1 MVKYR
6 EILRLAAMGVSQDS
20 IAFSCGCAQSTV
32 SDVLRAAKVRKVSW
46 PLPEE
51 MDDAA
56 IRAVIYPKRSHKSKN
71 KAPIDFEKISIE
83 LVKRG
88 MTMSLLWDEYCERAL
103 AEGKE
108 PYMYSAFCKEYRT
121 WAQAHDIRM
130 HIKHKPGETIQVDWV
145 GDTACVIDP
154 DTGEIHKVY
163 VFAACLPYSNYLYA
177 EGFYKTDEQAWID
190 AHTHMFSFFGGST
203 PILVPDN
210 CKTAVSKNTKE
221 SLIINEQ
228 YRHMSEYYGCAVVP
242 ARVRKPRDKASIEM
256 GVGLIERKA
265 LLALRKRRFMSLE
278 EFNKALIAQVMAIN
292 SRPFQKRAGSRES
305 VFLAQE
311 KPLLIP
317 LPANPYEI
325 VTRKEV
331 TVNFNYHVSFDGV
344 WYSVPF
350 EYVRRSVVVAA
361 RAKSIA
367 ITCDGKRIAIHKR
380 NYHKGSYCTNPN
392 HMPTSHRD
400 YAEWSGDRF
409 RSWAGQIGISTKGV
423 IEVILTSRKI
433 EQQTYRSCRAL
444 LALVKT
450 HGEAMLEEACEKALL
465 RTPRPSYKTVK
476 DIISV
481 LAKEYEEADEDSGAY
496 LRGSNYYKGIEE
508 DLNTTGKDEM

>member
-1 MVKYR
+1 MIKYR

-20 IAFSCGCAQSTV
+20 IAFSCGCSQSTV
-32 SDVLRAAKVRKVSW
+32 SDVLRVSKARGVSW

-51 MDDAA
+51 MDNAA
-56 IRAVIYPKRSHKSKN
+56 IRAVIYPKRSR
-71 KAPIDFEKISIE
+71 KAKDKAVIDFEKISSE
-83 LVKRG
+83 LNKRG
-88 MTMSLLWDEYCERAL
+88 MTMSLLWNEYCDGAI

-108 PYMYSAFCKEYRT
+108 PYMYSAFCKEYRA
-121 WAQAHDIRM
+121 WAQTHDVRM

-145 GDTACVIDP
+145 GDTAEVIDP
-154 DTGEIHKVY
+154 DTGEILKVY

-177 EGFYKTDEQAWID
+177 EGFYKTDEQAWIN
-190 AHTHMFSFFGGST
+190 AHTHMFTFFGGAT

-221 SLIINEQ
+221 ALIINEQ
-228 YRHMSEYYGCAVVP
+228 YRRMSEHYGCAVVP
-242 ARVRKPRDKASIEM
+242 ARVRKPRDKASVEM

-317 LPANPYEI
+317 LPASPYEI

-331 TVNFNYHVSFDGV
+331 TVNFNYHISFDGV

-350 EYVRRSVVVAA
+350 QYVRRQVSVIA
-361 RAKSIA
+361 REKSIA
-367 ITCDGKRIAIHKR
+367 IMCDGMRIASHKR
-380 NYHKGSYCTNPN
+380 AFHKGIYCTNPD
-392 HMPTSHRD
+392 HMPKAHRD
-400 YAEWSGDRF
+400 YTEWNGDRF
-409 RSWAGQIGISTKGV
+409 RSWAKKIGQATEGV
-423 IEVILTSRKI
+423 IDAILTSRKI
-433 EQQTYRSCRAL
+433 EQQTYRSCQGVL
-444 LALVKT
+444 GLAKV
-450 HGEAMLEEACEKALL
+450 HGEKLLEEACQKALL
-465 RTPRPSYKTVK
+465 RTNRPSYKTVK

-481 LAKEYEEADEDSGAY
+481 LASKHEEQDTDKGAY
-496 LRGSNYYKGIEE
+496 LRGGDYYKRIE
-508 DLNTTGKDEM
+508 DSYYNIQG